1 MKQLFFSYAI
11 VNVFLTEQF
20 DLQRLDVAA
29 ADQVIYVKRDLQ
41 GLTRLIDILLY
52 ANDTFHIVGLE
63 PEHSTNPALH
73 MFDQP

>member
-1 MKQLFFSYAI
+1 MKQLFFFYAI
-11 VNVFLTEQF
+11 VHVFLTEQF

-52 ANDTFHIVGLE
+52 ANDTFHIVCLE